1 MDEPRAHTASPPDR
15 ALRVRR
21 LALDDALGL
30 LAVSPR
36 EILAHLVHG
45 DPLEVRAVV
54 ARRLAEQR
62 LLIDVERAT
71 VRAFARAAHALAGRA
86 FARAAHA
93 LAGDT
98 SRGEGRRAACAIV
111 EASVDDALEDLRE
124 ADDAP
129 PRIRDA
135 FESLATALEL
145 SPEAL
150 RAGCARFNRLDLSDR
165 EAFFRLVVEGT
176 PLDDLAR
183 EGTRSATDW
192 ARAARRAL
200 TSLL

>member
-15 ALRVRR
+15 AARVRR

-45 DPLEVRAVV
+45 DPLAVRAVV
-54 ARRLAEQR
+54 ARRLAERR

-71 VRAFARAAHALAGRA
+71 VRAFARAAHALALSARLGR
-86 FARAAHA
+86 
-93 LAGDT
+93 G
-98 SRGEGRRAACAIV
+98 GGCGGGRRAAGAV
-111 EASVDDALEDLRE
+111 VAASVDDALDDLRE
-124 ADDAP
+124 ADDASA
-129 PRIRDA
+129 RGRDA
-135 FESLATALEL
+135 FAALADALEL
-145 SPEAL
+145 SPDEL
-150 RAGCARFNRLDLSDR
+150 RAGCARFNRLELSDR